1 MYSYSGKTFSKI
13 NASSLWVDVYFSL
26 PDSALK
32 QSPFTEQILVFETTN
47 IVLIQLRLFCSHWNV
62 LYSTCPVCCY
72 RFGLKLLDKNRPAS
86 DLRNKF
92 QICRNIAE
100 ELEK

>member
-47 IVLIQLRLFCSHWNV
+47 CLDSVAFVLLTLECIVLNLSC
-62 LYSTCPVCCY
+62 
-72 RFGLKLLDKNRPAS
+72 LL
-86 DLRNKF
+86 L
-92 QICRNIAE
+92 
-100 ELEK
+100 